1 MIPRAP
7 SPSKDTLRARFSMA
21 RVQMSDENASE
32 RSTRIADRVL
42 DLPVMSSATRVH
54 TYWPLLDRNEVDTR
68 PIITS
73 LYSRGVDVVLPVVT
87 SFTPGSPDMEH
98 RRYEGRGSLTVN
110 RWGIAEPDG
119 TELVRPSTCDVVLVP
134 ALGAGRNGHRIG
146 NGAGYYDAFLAS
158 VDAPTV
164 ALVYD
169 DCFVDVVPYDE
180 HDVPVSWIVTDQRT
194 VSVQT

>member
-7 SPSKDTLRARFSMA
+7 SPSKDTLRARFSMT

-32 RSTRIADRVL
+32 RSRRIAERVL
-42 DLPVMSSATRVH
+42 DLHVVSSATRVH
-54 TYWPLLDRNEVDTR
+54 TYWPLLDRHEVDTR
-68 PIITS
+68 PVITS

-87 SFTPGSPDMEH
+87 SFTSGSPEMEH
-98 RRYEGRGSLTVN
+98 RRYDGRSSLTIN

-119 TELVRPSTCDVVLVP
+119 TDLVPPSTCDVMLVP

-158 VDAPTV
+158 VDASTV

-169 DCFVDVVPYDE
+169 DCFVDVVPHDD

-194 VSVQT
+194 VSVRT

>member
-7 SPSKDTLRARFSMA
+7 SPSKDTLRARFSMT

-32 RSTRIADRVL
+32 RSRRIAERVL
-42 DLPVMSSATRVH
+42 DLHVVSSATRVH
-54 TYWPLLDRNEVDTR
+54 TYWPLLDRHEVDTR
-68 PIITS
+68 PVITS

-87 SFTPGSPDMEH
+87 SFTSGSPEMEH
-98 RRYEGRGSLTVN
+98 RRYDGRSSLTIN

-119 TELVRPSTCDVVLVP
+119 TDLVPPSTCDVVLVP

-158 VDAPTV
+158 VDASTV

-169 DCFVDVVPYDE
+169 DCFVDVVPYDD

-194 VSVQT
+194 VSVRT

>member
-7 SPSKDTLRARFSMA
+7 SPSKDTLRARFSMT

-32 RSTRIADRVL
+32 RSRRIAERVL
-42 DLPVMSSATRVH
+42 DLHVVSSAARVH
-54 TYWPLLDRNEVDTR
+54 PYWPLLDRHEVHTR
-68 PIITS
+68 PVITS

-87 SFTPGSPDMEH
+87 SFTSGSPEMEH
-98 RRYEGRGSLTVN
+98 RRYDGRSSLTIN

-119 TELVRPSTCDVVLVP
+119 TDLVPPSTCDVMLVP

-158 VDAPTV
+158 VDAPSV

-169 DCFVDVVPYDE
+169 ECFVDVVPYDD

-194 VSVQT
+194 VSVRT